1 MESEQ
6 TQMKPD
12 LIRAVSRCWLSV
24 KASGRKLLAELKHD
38 LTFEQLIVLFILRD
52 RDGQNLRD
60 LSEAAD
66 RERTT
71 MTRMVDGLEKRNL
84 VVRVPDKTDMRNKL
98 VYLTRQGRLMADGLD
113 EHAEKFRKQAF
124 EGLSEAEIADATRII
139 EKVVANL
146 GCHD

>member
-12 LIRAVSRCWLSV
+12 LIRAISRCWLSV

-113 EHAEKFRKQAF
+113 EHAEKFRTQAF